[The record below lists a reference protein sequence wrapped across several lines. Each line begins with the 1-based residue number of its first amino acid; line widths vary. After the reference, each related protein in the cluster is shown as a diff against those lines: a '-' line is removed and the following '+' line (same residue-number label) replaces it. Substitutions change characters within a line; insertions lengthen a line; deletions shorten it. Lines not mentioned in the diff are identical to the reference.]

1 MSVLPENA
9 YLAIAPHFAVHRQGE
24 ERLLLLSE
32 TQSYRLTGGLYI
44 ALLPLLDGRLTAAQI
59 VDSLARSVDADTVR
73 DCLKHMMAKSYI
85 VPVPAPS
92 DLMGMR
98 PLHAYWSA
106 RGQAPDSAIHAL
118 QGLSVSVLPMGS
130 GESAG
135 AAAAE
140 RLTGMLSGSGISTT
154 APDAADLLLV
164 LVDDYLQ
171 ESLASFASSTE
182 GRSRRWIPLKPGG
195 VQVWIGPIF
204 GNSASA
210 DSAEACYFCLARR
223 LMAHRPGDS
232 LIPALPGGLRPAL
245 GWTPGSLSLA
255 FGLAATEIAD
265 IAMEDASRL
274 AGHLVTLDSANLALD
289 SHAAPHFQDCP
300 VCGAGETPAV
310 TEASP
315 IRLNPA
321 QAVGKGESGW
331 RALSPAEALAKLHPI
346 VSPLTGIVA
355 RIDDHELAPGLH
367 VAVAAQANRESVDPR
382 QNRGLGKPGSAGG
395 KGINPTQARISCL
408 AEAVERYACGWT
420 GSEPRRLARLDTL
433 GSEAVHPQALL
444 GFSAHQ
450 YANRDS
456 LNKQAGPMHKV
467 PQPFNEGSAIEWSPA
482 WSLTQ
487 DAPRWLPTRFCY
499 FDYAA
504 REVSED
510 HAFCIADS
518 NGCASGG
525 TREEAILQGLLE
537 VIERDAIA
545 IWWYNRLHNRPAARL
560 EGVDSAFLQAMEDY
574 ARRDGLRVEV
584 LDLTTDLGIPVM
596 GAIAS
601 QAQDGSRISIGFGAH
616 LDPAIAATR
625 ALTELNQGIY
635 FNALNTA
642 TPEGKK
648 TSFDDARDWF
658 ETAVVDQH
666 PYLRAD
672 TRQPG
677 PSWELP
683 RPEDV
688 SIVEAVDFCVERLA
702 AAGHET
708 VVLDYDRRDVPL
720 ACVKVA
726 VPGLCHFWNR
736 RGADRLFT
744 APVRQGIL
752 DAPLAET
759 ALNPINFFL

>member
-1 MSVLPENA
+1 MSVLPEDA
-9 YLAIAPHFAVHRQGE
+9 HLAIAPHFAVHRQGE

-44 ALLPLLDGRLTAAQI
+44 ALLPLLDGRRTAAQI
-59 VDSLARSVDADTVR
+59 AGSLAQSVDADTVR
-73 DCLKHMMAKSYI
+73 ECLKHMLAKSYI
-85 VPVPAPS
+85 VALPAS
-92 DLMGMR
+92 ADTLGR
-98 PLHAYWSA
+98 HHLHAYWSA
-106 RGQAPDSAIHAL
+106 RNLAPDDAIQAL
-118 QGLSVSVLPMGS
+118 QSLSVSVMPLGR

-135 AAAAE
+135 TEAAA
-140 RLTGMLSGSGISTT
+140 RLTGILAESGISVAT
-154 APDAADLLLV
+154 PDTADLLVV

-171 ESLASFASSTE
+171 ESLATFAGSTE
-182 GRSRRWIPLKPGG
+182 GRGRRWIPLKPGG
-195 VQVWIGPIF
+195 VQAWIGPHF
-204 GNSASA
+204 GSPKSPG
-210 DSAEACYFCLARR
+210 SAEACYFCLARR

-245 GWTPGSLSLA
+245 GWTPASLSLA
-255 FGLAATEIAD
+255 FGLAVTEITG
-265 IAMEDASRL
+265 IAMGNTSRL
-274 AGHLVTLDSANLALD
+274 DQTLVTLDSASLALD
-289 SHAAPHFQDCP
+289 LHTAPHFQDCP
-300 VCGAGETPAV
+300 ACGAGDPPEV
-310 TEASP
+310 TEATP
-315 IRLNPA
+315 IRLDMA
-321 QAVGKGESGW
+321 QSTGKGESGW
-331 RALSPAEALAKLHPI
+331 RVLSATEALARLQPI

-395 KGINPTQARISCL
+395 KGVNRTQARISCL
-408 AEAVERYACGWT
+408 AEAVERYASGWT
-420 GSEPRRLARLDTL
+420 GSEPRRLARLKTL
-433 GSEAVHPQALL
+433 GEGAVHPQALL
-444 GFSAHQ
+444 GFSASQ
-450 YANRDS
+450 YANRES
-456 LNKQAGPMHKV
+456 LNRQAGPMHKV
-467 PQPFNEGSAIEWSPA
+467 PLPFDEGRTIEWSPA

-499 FDYAA
+499 FDYTA
-504 REVSED
+504 RAVPED

-537 VIERDAIA
+537 VVERDAIA
-545 IWWYNRLHNRPAARL
+545 VWWYNRLHNRPAARL
-560 EGVDSAFLQAMEDY
+560 EGVDAAFQQAMEDY
-574 ARRDGLRVEV
+574 ARRDGLRIEV
-584 LDLTTDLGIPVM
+584 LDITTDLGIPVM
-596 GAIAS
+596 AAISS

-635 FNALNTA
+635 FNALNTT
-642 TPEGKK
+642 TPDGKK

-658 ETAVVDQH
+658 ATAVLDQH

-672 TRQPG
+672 TSQSA

-683 RPEDV
+683 RREDV
-688 SIVEAVDFCVERLA
+688 SIVEAVEFCVERLA

-752 DAPLAET
+752 DAPLAEA

>member
-59 VDSLARSVDADTVR
+59 VDSLAQSVDADTVR
-73 DCLKHMMAKSYI
+73 ECLKHMLAKSYI
-85 VPVPAPS
+85 VALPAPA
-92 DLMGMR
+92 DALDR
-98 PLHAYWSA
+98 QHLHAYWSA
-106 RGQAPDSAIHAL
+106 RHQAPGEAMHAL
-118 QGLSVSVLPMGS
+118 ERLSVGVLPLGS
-130 GESAG
+130 GESTG

-140 RLTGMLSGSGISTT
+140 RLAGMLSDSGLSIGT
-154 APDAADLLLV
+154 PDKADLLIV

-171 ESLASFASSTE
+171 ESLADFAGSKE
-182 GRSRRWIPLKPGG
+182 GLTRRWIPLKPGG

-223 LMAHRPGDS
+223 LMSHRPGDS
-232 LIPALPGGLRPAL
+232 LVPASPGGLRPAL
-245 GWTPGSLSLA
+245 GWTPASLSLA
-255 FGLAATEIAD
+255 FGLAATEIAA
-265 IAMEDASRL
+265 IAMGDASRL
-274 AGHLVTLDSANLALD
+274 GGHLVTLDSASLALG

-300 VCGAGETPAV
+300 VCGDGDQPTV
-310 TEASP
+310 TEATP
-315 IRLNPA
+315 IRLDTA
-321 QAVGKGESGW
+321 QTIGKGESGW
-331 RALSPAEALAKLHPI
+331 RVLSAAEALERLQPI

-395 KGINPTQARISCL
+395 KGVNRTQARISCL

-420 GSEPRRLARLDTL
+420 GSEPRRPARLETL
-433 GSEAVHPQALL
+433 GEAAVHPQALL

-450 YANRDS
+450 YANRES
-456 LNKQAGPMHKV
+456 LNRQAGPMHKV
-467 PQPFNEGSAIEWSPA
+467 PLPFDEGRSIEWSPA

-504 REVSED
+504 RAVPED
-510 HAFCIADS
+510 YAFCIADS

-545 IWWYNRLHNRPAARL
+545 VWWYNRLHNRPAARL
-560 EGVDSAFLQAMEDY
+560 EGVDAAFQQAMADY
-574 ARRDGLRVEV
+574 ARRDGLRIEV
-584 LDLTTDLGIPVM
+584 LDITTDLGIPVM
-596 GAIAS
+596 AAISS
-601 QAQDGSRISIGFGAH
+601 QTQDGRRISIGFGAH

-635 FNALNTA
+635 FNAVNTA
-642 TPEGKK
+642 KPGGKQE
-648 TSFDDARDWF
+648 SFDDARDWF
-658 ETAVVDQH
+658 ATAVLDQH

-672 TRQPG
+672 TSQPA
-677 PSWELP
+677 PSWDLP

-688 SIVEAVDFCVERLA
+688 SIVEAVSFCVERLA

-736 RGADRLFT
+736 RGTDRLFK
-744 APVRQGIL
+744 APVRQGIF
-752 DAPLAET
+752 DSPLPET